1 MDSITVRITVNPVV
15 LKMIPNAPP
24 GSLTLRAGSTGR
36 DLLAGIGLGSH
47 GSRLLL
53 SVNDRLVSQLT
64 PLAEGDRVAI
74 LPVLGGG

>member
-24 GSLTLRAGSTGR
+24 GSLTLQAGSTGR

-47 GSRLLL
+47 SSRLLL

-74 LPVLGGG
+74 LPVRGGG

>member
-15 LKMIPNAPP
+15 LKMIPKAPP
-24 GSLTLRAGSTGR
+24 GSLTLQAGSTGR

-47 GSRLLL
+47 SSRLLL